1 MLWIVYLNV
10 IPASLQYHNTQIR
23 RVTNLCLIFQL
34 PDWATSTRNINNK
47 TWMLL
52 NTGWTQIT
60 CVKYKVALKNM
71 LIVHRLLWLR
81 SEQWLLLW
89 WLGLLDHLFLP
100 TPMPSH
106 TASALAGRWSCRWVD
121 HEKTVDASDA
131 TCNATLINNLQ
142 AAGGPC
148 PEHVHTYGDL
158 RPWEWASPHAL
169 HRAHNK
175 VQFFCLTR
183 WPSLKTLQ
191 VTHLGMPQ
199 NTNSAVQKAFDPPPH
214 TFLLNIV

>member
-1 MLWIVYLNV
+1 MDMRTWNFRKVLFWDTYILWIVYLSV
-10 IPASLQYHNTQIR
+10 IPASLQYHNAQIR

-89 WLGLLDHLFLP
+89 WLGLLDHLLLP
-100 TPMPSH
+100 TPLPPH
-106 TASALAGRWSCRWVD
+106 TASALAGRWSCRWVWPWED
-121 HEKTVDASDA
+121 SW
-131 TCNATLINNLQ
+131 CIRRNLQ
-142 AAGGPC
+142 CDAYKQP
-148 PEHVHTYGDL
+148 
-158 RPWEWASPHAL
+158 ASCRGSLSGA
-169 HRAHNK
+169 RAH
-175 VQFFCLTR
+175 VRGSSTMGVGQPAC
-183 WPSLKTLQ
+183 PAQGS
-191 VTHLGMPQ
+191 
-199 NTNSAVQKAFDPPPH
+199 
-214 TFLLNIV
+214 